1 VLLLQEEMD
10 AVQELCKV
18 VRMHK
23 GAGRALG
30 GDSIETGAGVR
41 ARRRKEEEG
50 PPDVCHTKTL
60 KMLNEH
66 AMQIVQG
73 RALALQFADLA
84 PFERPFYRRTDEQHT
99 HEGEDGETEDEGEY
113 DASVEYDTLAFDF
126 APSFNFHVDRFEFGR
141 DRVYSATAQAI
152 RFIDAIEAEAERVA
166 MELFPPLPGGKQQAP
181 YGAIHLRRDGYE
193 GFCFGSGLKFYDNKR
208 FGLEMNPKRCF
219 PSVQVV
225 LPVVL

>member
-1 VLLLQEEMD
+1 MATALNHRLPVLLLQEEMD

-99 HEGEDGETEDEGEY
+99 HEGEYEGGRKDKGEDGEAEGEGEY
-113 DASVEYDTLAFDF
+113 GASIEYDTLAFDF

-152 RFIDAIEAEAERVA
+152 RFIDAIEAEAERVLLA
-166 MELFPPLPGGKQQAP
+166 SQHYWQYF
-181 YGAIHLRRDGYE
+181 
-193 GFCFGSGLKFYDNKR
+193 GFIVPARKGSSASGL
-208 FGLEMNPKRCF
+208 L
-219 PSVQVV
+219 S
-225 LPVVL
+225 